1 MHRAGFRTVAAC
13 EIDDWRRAVFA
24 ANNPGARM
32 FADIRDLRAEHVA
45 DLAIDIVVGSPPCQD
60 ASAANTKGKGLDGER
75 TGLFWEWLRL
85 VRDLRPLWAC
95 AENSP
100 RMRTLGVDRILDAL
114 GREGYTARCVV
125 VGAAD
130 IGAPHIRKRMWLIA
144 ADAERIG
151 LREQSGRRGG
161 QDRQGEA
168 ESPDDAVD
176 TNKIGPD
183 RRAGTRINDAG
194 RSELA
199 HDACDAAGEQVG
211 RERFARQNDRD
222 REDACDA
229 DSAGLAIGQSIGSD
243 ARPELAAIERAIGA
257 RGLEWN
263 GGPSGSLRM
272 VDGLPAGL
280 ARACISAYGDSVVPQ
295 ITEAIGRTIM
305 RLSRG

>member
-1 MHRAGFRTVAAC
+1 MNVLDLFSGACGGWSLGMHRAGFRTVAAC

-125 VGAAD
+125 VGASD

-176 TNKIGPD
+176 TN
-183 RRAGTRINDAG
+183 RAR
-194 RSELA
+194 
-199 HDACDAAGEQVG
+199 
-211 RERFARQNDRD
+211 
-222 REDACDA
+222 
-229 DSAGLAIGQSIGSD
+229 LAIGQSIGSD

-280 ARACISAYGDSVVPQ
+280 ARACIGAYGDSVVPQ

-305 RLSRG
+305 RLSRGE